1 MCASWPGA
9 VAVRRLAQ
17 WRTTSCC
24 VRGRSWRSDWPR
36 WRRGA
41 RTCRLWLLGVGFEVA
56 GLRQTQKPSPS
67 LRDEFARQRAYLLEK
82 VFRDQAR
89 IRAQQ
94 EAELKR
100 TLDKQAARQG
110 MRVTWR

>member
-1 MCASWPGA
+1 
-9 VAVRRLAQ
+9 
-17 WRTTSCC
+17 
-24 VRGRSWRSDWPR
+24 
-36 WRRGA
+36 
-41 RTCRLWLLGVGFEVA
+41 
-56 GLRQTQKPSPS
+56 

-82 VFRDQAR
+82 VFREQAR